1 MEVIVIQ
8 RKHTHKKKRKLC
20 LSTKTRV
27 DKATEK
33 CLRIAA
39 WWRTLNTAHAAEAAR
54 KQKDEVRGREK
65 SDRFFFF
72 RLMCV
77 ASVSIT
83 SELLRSGMRKKKKK

>member
-1 MEVIVIQ
+1 MMGVIVIQ
-8 RKHTHKKKRKLC
+8 RKHTDTKKKRKLC
-20 LSTKTRV
+20 LSTKRRV

-65 SDRFFFF
+65 KKGKKRQVFSV
-72 RLMCV
+72 LC
-77 ASVSIT
+77 ASPAC
-83 SELLRSGMRKKKKK
+83 LLRLSY